1 MARCAFPECGA
12 PCKGEWCYLH
22 EDSPSSAPSDDEAP
36 DAPPSEAIT
45 RVKERME
52 LRLVKPGE
60 LAPPKPL
67 PFEEQPDE
75 DIRAF
80 ALPAPVRELCQEIR
94 RIRGGPLALSASM
107 ACGVLAALVQGKVQ
121 YRVSP
126 LWKEQACIYWL
137 VFTPPSAGK
146 STTTKPIL
154 APLAAFEAEQER
166 TIEAGRH
173 YATARR
179 KGLEARM
186 AQLGKTAARCEENRA
201 DPELD
206 DNGEPAWGQRI
217 DPGGPTEAK
226 LEMKKLAR
234 ELERCPVPLVPRLTR
249 TDINPQMLTKRMAH
263 NQKAMGTDYATLA
276 ILSSEP
282 AFLSNLQGRHSHGV
296 PILETVLSAYDGEAI
311 GEDRAGEHSGVI
323 IDSTIRKPLLS
334 IVCQGQPDVLE
345 GLLEVEA
352 LRSRGFWSRCIVHN
366 LQDTTPWSISDECL
380 HPDIEARWNSTVRAL
395 ATWRPN
401 GCTEVD
407 LAFLRPT
414 MDKLYSE
421 AEKRCKGHP
430 EQTARA
436 RRAMVKALRLI
447 GLGVVCERLASPD
460 GLSERAD
467 CQMSPNPL
475 SRAMWVDVLEYL
487 YTSFYPPVRTGLGP
501 ETGTGPRTDPQ
512 GERQRGRGV
521 QALLT
526 MRHHRQSFGPGI
538 TWATRELQ
546 RTMTKD
552 AEWVASA
559 CEELEEAGYIEHDPK
574 SMRKY
579 RGQLSPKKYKTIN
592 LGEDSPVP
600 QTAQLREPGED

>member
-1 MARCAFPECGA
+1 MARCSFPECGS
-12 PCKGEWCYLH
+12 PCKGEWCYVH

-36 DAPPSEAIT
+36 DAPPPAFPPL
-45 RVKERME
+45 RV
-52 LRLVKPGE
+52 VQPGE
-60 LAPPKPL
+60 SAPKPL
-67 PFEEQPDE
+67 PFDEQPDE
-75 DIRAF
+75 DIQAF

-121 YRVSP
+121 YRISP
-126 LWKEQACIYWL
+126 LWTEQACIYWL

-166 TIEAGRH
+166 VIEAGRH

-186 AQLGKTAARCEENRA
+186 AQLGKHAARAQEGKV
-201 DPELD
+201 DPMLD
-206 DNGEPAWGQRI
+206 DDGEPAWGQKI

-234 ELERCPVPLVPRLTR
+234 ELERCPIPLVPRLTR

-263 NQKAMGTDYATLA
+263 NQKAMGTEYATLA

-323 IDSTIRKPLLS
+323 VDSTIRKPLLS

-366 LQDTTPWSISDECL
+366 LHDTTPWTISDERINT
-380 HPDIEARWNSTVRAL
+380 DIEARWNTTVRAL
-395 ATWRPN
+395 ATWQPK

-407 LAFLRPT
+407 LSFLRPT
-414 MDKLYSE
+414 MDELYSE

-447 GLGVVCERLASPD
+447 GLGILCDWLAD
-460 GLSERAD
+460 KGQLSYSSD
-467 CQMSPNPL
+467 CQMCSTPL
-475 SRAMWVDVLEYL
+475 SRAMWVGVLKYL
-487 YTSFYPPVRTGLGP
+487 YTSFYPPVRIQEGQ

-512 GERQRGRGV
+512 GEGGRGR
-521 QALLT
+521 ALRTLT
-526 MRHHRQSFGPGI
+526 TMQRHRQLFSAGRS
-538 TWATRELQ
+538 WSTRSLQ
-546 RTMTKD
+546 RVTNKN

-559 CEELEEAGYIEHDPK
+559 CDELEEAGYIEHDPK
-574 SMRKY
+574 SIRKY
-579 RGQLSPKKYKTIN
+579 RGQSTPKQYKTIN
-592 LGEDSPVP
+592 LGEPAAVP
-600 QTAQLREPGED
+600 ETKAQREPGED